1 MAVTIP
7 GAVASAAREFGD
19 APALADTAWADTALA
34 DTALADTALADTALA
49 EPALAEPALAEP
61 ALAEPGLAEPGLADT
76 ALAEPGLAEPG
87 LAEPGLA
94 EPGLAEPDG
103 LRLSYRELDE
113 RVTAVAAALIA
124 EGVAPADRV
133 AIWAPNTYHWVL
145 AALGALSAG
154 ATLVPVST
162 RFTGPEALDVISRS
176 GARALFVAGDFL
188 GVDRLAALRAA
199 AAAEDGTGGG
209 GLDKLGLIVR
219 LPEDWA
225 AFERC
230 GASVRAA
237 VVRERADR
245 GRGGNDVPSGRRGRD
260 RGTNLGPFGS
270 WF

>member
-19 APALADTAWADTALA
+19 APAWADTALA

-49 EPALAEPALAEP
+49 
-61 ALAEPGLAEPGLADT
+61 DT
-76 ALAEPGLAEPG
+76 ALADPG
-87 LAEPGLA
+87 
-94 EPGLAEPDG
+94 PDG

-145 AALGALSAG
+145 AALGVLSAG

-199 AAAEDGTGGG
+199 Q
-209 GLDKLGLIVR
+209 R
-219 LPEDWA
+219 LRRTA
-225 AFERC
+225 RA
-230 GASVRAA
+230 GAPWTSSA
-237 VVRERADR
+237 
-245 GRGGNDVPSGRRGRD
+245 
-260 RGTNLGPFGS
+260 
-270 WF
+270 